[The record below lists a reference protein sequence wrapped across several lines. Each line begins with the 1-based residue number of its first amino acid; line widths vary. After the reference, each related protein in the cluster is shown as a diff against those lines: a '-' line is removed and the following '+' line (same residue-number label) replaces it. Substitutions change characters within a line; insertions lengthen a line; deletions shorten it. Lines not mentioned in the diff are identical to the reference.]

1 MWKLSEEEPQ
11 AACFVS
17 ADVNYGRDADLA
29 VSDSLP
35 PPSRLD
41 GSGSS
46 IILESLARSSL
57 LN

>member
-11 AACFVS
+11 VACFVS
-17 ADVNYGRDADLA
+17 ADVNYGRDASLA

-35 PPSRLD
+35 SPSRLD
-41 GSGSS
+41 SSGSS
-46 IILESLARSSL
+46 VVMESLARSSL